1 MSLACKIFSKI
12 LFTVLRIEMGLQ
24 LFKDLESPFLKI
36 GMTLAIFKLL
46 GYKPVDIDKLKT
58 FTKAGIN
65 IGVDNLTNLD
75 VISS

>member
-1 MSLACKIFSKI
+1 
-12 LFTVLRIEMGLQ
+12 
-24 LFKDLESPFLKI
+24 
-36 GMTLAIFKLL
+36 MTLAIFKLL